1 MQSIDMDSGK
11 IWIQKLHLFRSYCC
25 RS

>member
-1 MQSIDMDSGK
+1 MQSIDKDSGK